1 MKEIRFI
8 EDTGSYAHRTR
19 ANARWADITLAF
31 AADLQT
37 GGERLTRESAG
48 TAYIGFKIPDGFS
61 PAHPEFGRKASAF
74 AAQAAEWILENVFSP
89 DGVKVNIAGNGIRTL
104 SRHGITQESADAFME
119 VFFRELTA
127 ALDGHP
133 VLAVRSGGQTGFD
146 EAGVKAAHRLG
157 MNCSVLAPKDWR
169 MTPAEGDD
177 IYGREAFTARFAL

>member
-1 MKEIRFI
+1 M
-8 EDTGSYAHRTR
+8 Y
-19 ANARWADITLAF
+19 
-31 AADLQT
+31 
-37 GGERLTRESAG
+37 
-48 TAYIGFKIPDGFS
+48 
-61 PAHPEFGRKASAF
+61 KAS
-74 AAQAAEWILENVFSP
+74 ISY
-89 DGVKVNIAGNGIRTL
+89 DGMN
-104 SRHGITQESADAFME
+104 DME